1 VQGTK
6 AQSAAGS
13 SFAAKPATEASN
25 PGVHDPAGTALAEFC
40 HTLMN
45 SAAFIYID

>member
-1 VQGTK
+1 V
-6 AQSAAGS
+6 A
-13 SFAAKPATEASN
+13 
-25 PGVHDPAGTALAEFC
+25 DPAGAALAEFC